1 MRIIV
6 DTNVLASGLFFP
18 GIPLKILKDINQDKY
33 RTVVSQEIVDEY
45 KRTIDKLAERFPDV
59 INANTQLELIVL
71 SSDICQPQKLIE
83 PVCADPDDDKFIA
96 CAIASKTKIIISGD
110 KHLLNVSGYKDIEV
124 LTPRQFVEKYM
135 KRSL

>member
-1 MRIIV
+1 MRIIL

-18 GIPLKILKDINQDKY
+18 GIPLKILKDINQGKY

-45 KRTIDKLAERFPDV
+45 KRTIDKLADRFPDV
-59 INANTQLELIVL
+59 INANAQLELIVL
-71 SSDICQPQKLIE
+71 SSDICQPQKMIE

-96 CAIASKTKIIISGD
+96 CAIASKTKIIVSGD
-110 KHLLNVSGYKDIEV
+110 KHLLNVSGYKGIEV